1 MKDGGK
7 MKKYNIPDE
16 LEPCCELC
24 EYACKVELTGEM
36 VCKYKFSLKKIQ
48 ETDLCK
54 NFSFNI
60 FAYKPKKAKTP
71 KVFDFTKI

>member
-1 MKDGGK
+1 MAGTKTCLKCTKTMDADAK
-7 MKKYNIPDE
+7 FYQKRN
-16 LEPCCELC
+16 
-24 EYACKVELTGEM
+24 GE
-36 VCKYKFSLKKIQ
+36 K
-48 ETDLCK
+48 TDLCK